1 MQLFVHAAHM
11 QPHNIPRS
19 PLAAASWSAPP
30 YLARSCRA
38 VGLAT
43 FCPNLE
49 NLKFINI
56 ACAHFRKLLTAFR
69 TRSQLF
75 WASVSASAAGMWR
88 LAYCDRSD
96 SLMNCLLRYWCQLCI
111 WKWFFWHFFSEFV
124 PFLLK
129 YWDKKFK
136 LKNK

>member
-75 WASVSASAAGMWR
+75 WASVSASVGGMWR
-88 LAYCDRSD
+88 LPTVTEVTAWWIAFCAIDVSYAFESGSFDTFFLNLCHF
-96 SLMNCLLRYWCQLCI
+96 YWNI
-111 WKWFFWHFFSEFV
+111 ET
-124 PFLLK
+124 
-129 YWDKKFK
+129 
-136 LKNK
+136 KNLN